1 MNGTIQGCF
10 GGANARIKY
19 VTRRVAS
26 IGPQL
31 VCLSSLNSHVCQVA
45 PTTRADASTRSC
57 LTWRWDDC
65 HRFRWP
71 PTCVYLA
78 CCLTVPSSGYE
89 TIGRRMFARWS
100 PQLCSYRL
108 AESALVCS
116 LQTPVECH
124 LQQQSSSQD
133 RWIPSLSQGE
143 SFLPCSK
150 MSLSQNHSGL
160 SHRYSHTLRSLTMLV
175 SGSVVWCAPVRKYS
189 KFQYMYV

>member
-1 MNGTIQGCF
+1 MGQF
-10 GGANARIKY
+10 KGGFSNARNKY

-71 PTCVYLA
+71 PTCT
-78 CCLTVPSSGYE
+78 CWLTVPSSGYE

-116 LQTPVECH
+116 LQTPAECH

-160 SHRYSHTLRSLTMLV
+160 SHRYSHTLRSLTILV